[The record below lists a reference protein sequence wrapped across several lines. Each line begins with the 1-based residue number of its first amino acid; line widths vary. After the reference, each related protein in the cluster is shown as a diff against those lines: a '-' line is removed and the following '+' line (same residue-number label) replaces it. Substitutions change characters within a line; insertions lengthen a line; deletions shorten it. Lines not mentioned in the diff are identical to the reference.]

1 MWFSLSFSSSL
12 AHSRVSFSLIF
23 TLSRVSLSLSHFHMI
38 CTARSTYVRGDY
50 EGEWWCI
57 GAVRTRRT
65 PPLWAPYR
73 AITRLL
79 TITEYLLAARFHFD
93 IRPLPHFVF
102 SSSILALSSV
112 SLSLASILFSTE
124 EDRSFLCEHIDIF
137 HKLHI
142 RIER

>member
-1 MWFSLSFSSSL
+1 MYVVLFVFLFLPRS
-12 AHSRVSFSLIF
+12 
-23 TLSRVSLSLSHFHMI
+23 LSRVFFSHFHSFSRLSLSLSHFHMI

-112 SLSLASILFSTE
+112 SLSLLFCSLPRTRKIDLSFASTLTYFINY
-124 EDRSFLCEHIDIF
+124 I
-137 HKLHI
+137 
-142 RIER
+142 